1 MAVCY
6 RELREGIDIK
16 DREGNEL
23 GKSKV
28 HIFKL
33 MNHHGI

>member
-1 MAVCY
+1 MLVVCH

-28 HIFKL
+28 HLSK
-33 MNHHGI
+33 